1 MSEDH
6 RDRTRARKP
15 LVIVVAAALVTL
27 ASLFSAASAP
37 ASVRGIDGIADA
49 RYCELFEMTGAL
61 PDAKVV
67 VWNTIG
73 LNDCPER
80 KWEAI
85 DTAALAEERGS
96 TLIIKNG
103 PRHFLMDAA
112 SAKTGRVDTL
122 GGIEMRKVATI
133 PVSSP
138 ADLDRSPY
146 TERTI
151 GRTNDWKWKKG
162 RKVFEL
168 LAPNGSDYLMQSYS
182 QEIDPSQSI
191 DDLDKLGKKL
201 DLPQGWEYRVRKL
214 NKPLVLEAK
223 GEATILQD
231 DLRNTYQRLP
241 AKQGK
246 KHEEA
251 RARPDREDQAAGLR
265 ARRLADRPPA
275 RSPASR
281 SAPGRSRSSSRSTRD
296 STATG
301 TFTIDADAGE
311 VFGTAALTYVIADGE
326 IHFTGTSTLT
336 GGTGKYRGIKG
347 KNLPTTDDNTF
358 PDGQNGRISVT
369 GKVKY

>member
-27 ASLFSAASAP
+27 ASLFSAASAS

-112 SAKTGRVDTL
+112 SARTGRVDTL

-138 ADLDRSPY
+138 ADLNRSPY

-168 LAPNGSDYLMQSYS
+168 LAPNGANYLMQSYS

-201 DLPQGWEYRVRKL
+201 ALPQGWEYRVRKL
-214 NKPLVLEAK
+214 KKPLVLEAK

-241 AKQGK
+241 AKKGDKREKHKLDLAGITKLEGFGPGGSLIDRGTVTGK
-246 KHEEA
+246 
-251 RARPDREDQAAGLR
+251 PFGAGTIEIVVTLEPS
-265 ARRLADRPPA
+265 D
-275 RSPASR
+275 
-281 SAPGRSRSSSRSTRD
+281 STRD
-296 STATG
+296 RDLHDRRGRAARSTG
-301 TFTIDADAGE
+301 P
-311 VFGTAALTYVIADGE
+311 
-326 IHFTGTSTLT
+326 
-336 GGTGKYRGIKG
+336 R
-347 KNLPTTDDNTF
+347 
-358 PDGQNGRISVT
+358 R
-369 GKVKY
+369 